1 MTQPAFDWDSIRRE
15 YIQGFVVVD
24 PETGDRRPIY
34 PTLEDL
40 AQRHGCALVTIRQR
54 SSREKPT
61 WSEQRSALRA
71 KLAEREDDRRV
82 SYYLSESAALDAETL
97 SLVRY
102 HLRLVRYFLDQFQP
116 LLKED
121 GTIEKA
127 SLEPRFKMQDLE
139 ASSRALKNLQ
149 EVGRRAVSEPVGGVR
164 EFLSELKDE
173 TTKDAN
179 ALRAQ
184 IDRLQKRLKNR
195 AKQMQQLETE
205 N

>member
-1 MTQPAFDWDSIRRE
+1 MD
-15 YIQGFVVVD
+15 
-24 PETGDRRPIY
+24 
-34 PTLEDL
+34 
-40 AQRHGCALVTIRQR
+40 
-54 SSREKPT
+54 
-61 WSEQRSALRA
+61 
-71 KLAEREDDRRV
+71 
-82 SYYLSESAALDAETL
+82 
-97 SLVRY
+97 
-102 HLRLVRYFLDQFQP
+102 
-116 LLKED
+116 
-121 GTIEKA
+121 
-127 SLEPRFKMQDLE
+127 SLEPRFKLQDLE

-149 EVGRRAVSEPVGGVR
+149 EVGRRAVPEPVGGVR

>member
-1 MTQPAFDWDSIRRE
+1 
-15 YIQGFVVVD
+15 
-24 PETGDRRPIY
+24 
-34 PTLEDL
+34 
-40 AQRHGCALVTIRQR
+40 
-54 SSREKPT
+54 
-61 WSEQRSALRA
+61 LRA